1 MSYEPTQNAPVS
13 SNNGAMEQALSLHKK
28 GYARKLYK
36 AEADAHKAEE
46 LQKDIRTKSEMLY
59 STNEQNKVDFNDL
72 EDIKRRTKSYLDA
85 CAATGTF
92 PSMMG
97 LASYGYGISRQNLY
111 WRLRNHPDSE
121 VSRFI
126 DRVRDLIAD
135 VLAGAAL
142 KRNADNVTTIFILK
156 NGLGFSDRV
165 ELEAVTQEPDEH
177 TYSAE
182 DIMKRYS
189 YETEE

>member
-1 MSYEPTQNAPVS
+1 MSYEPTQNALVS
-13 SNNGAMEQALSLHKK
+13 SGNGAMEQALSIHKK

-46 LQKDIRTKSEMLY
+46 LQRDIQTKTGLLY
-59 STNEQNKVDFNDL
+59 SSEKQDRVNFNDL
-72 EDIKRRTKSYLDA
+72 EDVKRRTKNYLDA
-85 CAATGTF
+85 CAATGSF

-111 WRLRNHPDSE
+111 WKLKNNPDSE
-121 VSRFI
+121 SAKFI

-165 ELEAVTQEPDEH
+165 ELEAVTQQKEEPVYD
-177 TYSAE
+177 AE
-182 DIMKRYS
+182 EILKRYS
-189 YETEE
+189 

>member
-1 MSYEPTQNAPVS
+1 MTHESTQNAPVLS
-13 SNNGAMEQALSLHKK
+13 GNGAMEQALSVHKK

-46 LQKDIRTKSEMLY
+46 LQKDIQSKTDLLY
-59 STNEQNKVDFNDL
+59 VASGQGKVNFNDL
-72 EDIKRRTKSYLDA
+72 EDVKRRTRTYLDA

-97 LASYGYGISRQNLY
+97 LASYGYGISRQSLY
-111 WRLRNHPDSE
+111 WKMKNNPESE
-121 VSRFI
+121 STKFI

-135 VLAGAAL
+135 VLTSAAL

-165 ELEAVTQEPDEH
+165 ELEAVTQQKETPVFD
-177 TYSAE
+177 AE
-182 DIMKRYS
+182 EIMKRYS
-189 YETEE
+189 